1 MNYQQKYLKYKSK
14 YLEKKYGHIQIFSYK
29 IDNNNDLDYKQK
41 YLKYKS
47 KYLNIKY
54 GGAGPAKP
62 ATPAVTPAAKP
73 VTPAAGKPATP
84 AAAAPAAAT
93 PAKVAA
99 PTAPAK
105 VAPGKPATPP
115 ASTPAGK
122 PATPPASAKVAA
134 PTAPATKAPAPA
146 TKAPAPATKAPAPAS
161 AKAVAPATKAPAPA
175 SAKAVAAATK
185 APATAAGPT
194 DKAAPK
200 EPKKSMFSKLI
211 NVASS
216 IKNAVVDK
224 KAKTPLTDININ
236 NKIKFLISN
245 LINGYEISHDNY
257 TVNGGIENTKGCDTY
272 FPKQGINLSII
283 ELFNK
288 EIDQLTIKKII
299 LNTEKNLVDMLTAS
313 LNKVNP
319 LVASITKP
327 KEENYIKNIE
337 NTKDCLLMKIA
348 YVLNEYDNFY
358 YKNHYMPK

>member
-1 MNYQQKYLKYKSK
+1 MDYQQKYLKYKSK

-84 AAAAPAAAT
+84 AAAPAAAT

-146 TKAPAPATKAPAPAS
+146 TKAPAP
-161 AKAVAPATKAPAPA
+161 
-175 SAKAVAAATK
+175 ATK